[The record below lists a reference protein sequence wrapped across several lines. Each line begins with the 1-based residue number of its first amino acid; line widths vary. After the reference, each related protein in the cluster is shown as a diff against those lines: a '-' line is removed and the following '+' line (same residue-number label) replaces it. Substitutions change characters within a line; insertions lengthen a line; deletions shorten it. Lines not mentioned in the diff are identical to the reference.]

1 MVDTEKLENLI
12 QSSGYKKSFIAQKLG
27 ISSVSLWKKAN
38 NMTKFTG
45 VEINELCKLLDVTS
59 IKQQREIFFTEE
71 YTK

>member
-1 MVDTEKLENLI
+1 MVDTEKLDNLI
-12 QSSGYKKSFIAQKLG
+12 QSSGYKKTFIAQKLG

>member
-12 QSSGYKKSFIAQKLG
+12 RSSGYKKSFIAQKLG

>member
-1 MVDTEKLENLI
+1 MVDTEKLDNLI

-27 ISSVSLWKKAN
+27 ISTTSLWKKTN

>member
-71 YTK
+71 YTE

>member
-12 QSSGYKKSFIAQKLG
+12 QSSGYKKTFIAQKLG